1 MSCIFRYMVWRETI
15 SSTATL
21 GFRIEGVKKSDGK
34 SSKDFKT
41 TKTRE
46 QIMQAFQDF
55 TNGFPHAV
63 VSTTVWYI
71 QIMQAYQDLTNGFP
85 YAMVSL
91 YDIRTSCRHF
101 KMWTQ
106 RFLDFLH
113 HIHCNIHSHPNY
125 YSAKLPDGFSCC
137 CINPYQGILHADIRH
152 ITSNALIY

>member
-1 MSCIFRYMVWRETI
+1 MLCPELYTKNPFSLTTVCWLYELSCIFRYMVWRETI

-21 GFRIEGVKKSDGK
+21 GFRIEGIKKSDGK

-63 VSTTVWYI
+63 VSTAVWYM

-85 YAMVSL
+85 YAVVSL
-91 YDIRTSCRHF
+91 YDIRTSCRRF
-101 KMWTQ
+101 KMWT
-106 RFLDFLH
+106 LDFWTFYIMYIALY
-113 HIHCNIHSHPNY
+113 IAIQITTLLNY
-125 YSAKLPDGFSCC
+125 PMGSVVA
-137 CINPYQGILHADIRH
+137 
-152 ITSNALIY
+152 